1 MKARRVDHVLA
12 ALTCPRL
19 TGRHSSALAIGTAHL
34 RAGSPGRASARYRP
48 LASIVD
54 SVGPEY
60 TETMKTMQYVYW
72 QHDDMWL
79 GYLQEFPD
87 YWTQGETL
95 DELQE
100 NLKDLYQELTSGN
113 IPEVRRVAELQV
125 S

>member
-1 MKARRVDHVLA
+1 MPFRSH
-12 ALTCPRL
+12 PRCAHASSFDETL
-19 TGRHSSALAIGTAHL
+19 QVSTGY
-34 RAGSPGRASARYRP
+34 RYGPPLSRISRSCLSKIRP
-48 LASIVD
+48 LAPIVD

-60 TETMKTMQYVYW
+60 TETMKTMRYVYW
-72 QHDDMWL
+72 QHDNMWL

-87 YWTQGETL
+87 YWTQGETQ

-125 S
+125 L